1 MLAQEPGGT
10 RTGQLIRRLLLD
22 SASTELEPTTELLL
36 FFAARVQNLSEV
48 ILPAL
53 ADGRLVISDRF
64 TDATVAY
71 QGHGRGLG
79 PERVLQL
86 NEYACSGVQP
96 DLTLWLDVDPD
107 ISVQRARV
115 RNETRSVDEG
125 LMESQSMEFF
135 ARVRQGYA
143 WLQQADPDRVRRV
156 CANGSED
163 SVGRAV
169 LELVV
174 SALEERG
181 LDAS

>member
-10 RTGQLIRRLLLD
+10 RTGQLIRKLLLD

-53 ADGRLVISDRF
+53 ADGKLVISDRF

-86 NEYACSGVQP
+86 NEYACSGIQP
-96 DLTLWLDVDPD
+96 DLTLWLDVDPEV
-107 ISVQRARV
+107 SVQRARA
-115 RNETRSVDEG
+115 RNEAHSVDEG
-125 LMESQSMEFF
+125 LMESQSMKFF

-143 WLQQADPDRVRRV
+143 SLQQTAPDRVRRV
-156 CANGSED
+156 SADGPEEM
-163 SVGRAV
+163 VGRRV
-169 LELVV
+169 LELVL

-181 LDAS
+181 LNAS